1 MRMLLVEDDAA
12 IVASLTD
19 LLRSEGYET
28 RCADGQDAAV
38 ELLRSERFDLALV
51 DVALAQ
57 GNGFAVCAAAK
68 ACDPAPAVIFLT
80 ASDDEFSTVAGLDM
94 GADDY
99 IAKPFRA
106 RELLSRIR
114 SVLRRTNAASSLLR
128 LGDVEIDAG
137 TACVRKAGRDLALT
151 ALEYRLLLLFAQSR
165 GKLVTREHVRNAIWD
180 SAGEYV
186 SDNTLSVYVKRL
198 RDKVEDDPAEP
209 RLILTVRGLGYRTG
223 ARHGP
228 DEEPGLRLPVGAAR
242 GGACRLR
249 RSGRRGG
256 NDPRAGLWVLAAGA
270 LACALFATFSLRRY
284 RQIARLASEVD
295 EVLHGG
301 RRIAFSD
308 YREGDLAV
316 LRNELAKMVAALRT
330 ATERLDA
337 EKNALADALADVSH
351 QIRTPLTAMGLLIGT
366 AERTSDEAERIRAL
380 HELET
385 LVSRVGWLVTALLK
399 LAKADAGAIRVQARP
414 VDAAR
419 LVRDALAPLAGA
431 FDLRDV
437 ACETHVDE
445 GASFNGDAAWSAEAL
460 GNILKNCMEHTP
472 AGGCVRVQASED
484 AVAFRLSVADLGIAA
499 GHLPRLFE
507 RFYRGAGSEGF
518 GIGLALAQALVTA
531 QGGTLRA
538 GNDRETGGARFDLT
552 FPKVVV

>member
-1 MRMLLVEDDAA
+1 MGLTRNRAFACQLALLAGALAVFAA
-12 IVASLTD
+12 A
-19 LLRSEGYET
+19 
-28 RCADGQDAAV
+28 AAAV
-38 ELLRSERFDLALV
+38 E
-51 DVALAQ
+51 
-57 GNGFAVCAAAK
+57 G
-68 ACDPAPAVIFLT
+68 
-80 ASDDEFSTVAGLDM
+80 
-94 GADDY
+94 
-99 IAKPFRA
+99 
-106 RELLSRIR
+106 
-114 SVLRRTNAASSLLR
+114 
-128 LGDVEIDAG
+128 
-137 TACVRKAGRDLALT
+137 
-151 ALEYRLLLLFAQSR
+151 
-165 GKLVTREHVRNAIWD
+165 
-180 SAGEYV
+180 
-186 SDNTLSVYVKRL
+186 
-198 RDKVEDDPAEP
+198 
-209 RLILTVRGLGYRTG
+209 
-223 ARHGP
+223 
-228 DEEPGLRLPVGAAR
+228 
-242 GGACRLR
+242 
-249 RSGRRGG
+249 
-256 NDPRAGLWVLAAGA
+256 PRAGLWLLAAGA

-484 AVAFRLSVADLGIAA
+484 AVAFRLSVADTGPGIAA
-499 GHLPRLFE
+499 EDLPRLFE

>member
-1 MRMLLVEDDAA
+1 M
-12 IVASLTD
+12 
-19 LLRSEGYET
+19 
-28 RCADGQDAAV
+28 
-38 ELLRSERFDLALV
+38 
-51 DVALAQ
+51 
-57 GNGFAVCAAAK
+57 
-68 ACDPAPAVIFLT
+68 
-80 ASDDEFSTVAGLDM
+80 
-94 GADDY
+94 
-99 IAKPFRA
+99 
-106 RELLSRIR
+106 
-114 SVLRRTNAASSLLR
+114 
-128 LGDVEIDAG
+128 
-137 TACVRKAGRDLALT
+137 
-151 ALEYRLLLLFAQSR
+151 
-165 GKLVTREHVRNAIWD
+165 
-180 SAGEYV
+180 
-186 SDNTLSVYVKRL
+186 
-198 RDKVEDDPAEP
+198 
-209 RLILTVRGLGYRTG
+209 
-223 ARHGP
+223 
-228 DEEPGLRLPVGAAR
+228 
-242 GGACRLR
+242 
-249 RSGRRGG
+249 
-256 NDPRAGLWVLAAGA
+256 
-270 LACALFATFSLRRY
+270 
-284 RQIARLASEVD
+284 
-295 EVLHGG
+295 
-301 RRIAFSD
+301 
-308 YREGDLAV
+308 
-316 LRNELAKMVAALRT
+316 
-330 ATERLDA
+330 
-337 EKNALADALADVSH
+337 ADVSH

-484 AVAFRLSVADLGIAA
+484 AVAFRLSVADTGPGIAA
-499 GHLPRLFE
+499 EDLPRLFE